1 MADSNAISQLT
12 RGVAMDVQS
21 LDSLKTASRHRPE
34 QAATEAAQQ
43 FEALFIQQMMKSMRQ
58 AGGESELF
66 NSNAMRTYTDMFD
79 QQLASEMAAGKGI
92 GLAEQLL
99 QQLQQKPR

>member
-1 MADSNAISQLT
+1 
-12 RGVAMDVQS
+12 
-21 LDSLKTASRHRPE
+21 
-34 QAATEAAQQ
+34 
-43 FEALFIQQMMKSMRQ
+43 MMKSMRQ

>member
-1 MADSNAISQLT
+1 MGNSVAAL
-12 RGVAMDVQS
+12 GVAI
-21 LDSLKTASRHRPE
+21 DSQQLSKLKTQSQQQP
-34 QAATEAAQQ
+34 QEAAGEAARQ

-66 NSNAMRTYTDMFD
+66 NSSAMRTYTDMFD
-79 QQLASEMAAGKGI
+79 QQLATEVAGKGI

-99 QQLQQKPR
+99 QQLQLEQGKKP